1 MKKKVLSGAL
11 ALLVL
16 LGLVTTG
23 LAGSQ
28 SDPLISLSYLTG
40 TFFSDLKAYVTQW
53 VAKDTQGLYDDATRA
68 GQTSVS
74 ADGWTASS
82 GFVPGEGEEGDIITL
97 TTGSGLIWTAGS
109 GAVISGVLVDAT
121 AGTELGVGKVLT
133 AGHRYLAAADAM
145 VATSSR
151 YSQWLAEGKWR
162 RDAGGTVVIPLPFTD
177 VPEGAWYYDD
187 VRFVVERGLYSGVTD
202 TLFDPGGSMERRMIT
217 TVLHR
222 LAGEPEV
229 SYSPVFSDI
238 PDGQW
243 YTQGTIWCAR
253 MGIVNGVGGGL
264 FDPTQT
270 LTRQQIAA
278 ILYNYAVKTGRTAD
292 ERGDLNAF
300 SDGES
305 VASWAGEAMRWAV
318 GVGIFNGSDE
328 GKLLPNGVS
337 DRAQVAAILHHYQN
351 WLDAQ

>member
-1 MKKKVLSGAL
+1 MKKKVLAGAL
-11 ALLVL
+11 ALLVM
-16 LGLVTTG
+16 LGLVTVG
-23 LAGSQ
+23 SAGSQ

-53 VAKDTQGLYDDATRA
+53 VARGTQGLYDDAVTE
-68 GQTSVS
+68 GQTP
-74 ADGWTASS
+74 DGWTVSS
-82 GFVPGEGEEGDIITL
+82 GFVPGEGEYGDTVTL
-97 TTGSGLIWTAGS
+97 ATGSGLIWSSGS
-109 GAVISGVLVDAT
+109 GAVSSGVLVDAT
-121 AGTELGVGKVLT
+121 SGTELRAGRALT
-133 AGHRYLAAADAM
+133 VGHRYLAAEDTVV
-145 VATSSR
+145 VASSQA
-151 YSQWLAEGKWR
+151 QWMTEGKWR
-162 RDAGGTVVIPLPFTD
+162 RGAGGTVIVPLPFTD
-177 VPEGAWYYDD
+177 VPESAWYYDD
-187 VRFVVERGLYSGVTD
+187 VRFVVEKGLYSGVTD

-243 YTQGTIWCAR
+243 YTRGTIWCAQ
-253 MGIVNGVGGGL
+253 MGIVGGVGGGR

-270 LTRQQIAA
+270 LTRQQIAT
-278 ILYNYAVKTGRTAD
+278 ILYNYAIKTGRTAD
-292 ERGDLNAF
+292 EQGDLNVF
-300 SDGES
+300 SDRGS
-305 VASWAGEAMRWAV
+305 VASWAAQAMRWAV
-318 GVGIFNGSDE
+318 GVGIFNGNDE